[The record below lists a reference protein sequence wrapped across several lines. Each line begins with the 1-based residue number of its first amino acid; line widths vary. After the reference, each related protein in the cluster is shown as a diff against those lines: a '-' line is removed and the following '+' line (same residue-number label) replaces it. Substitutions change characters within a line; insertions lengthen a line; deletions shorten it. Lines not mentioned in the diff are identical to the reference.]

1 MKLDYVNSAY
11 LVFALIL
18 VWDFFVPR
26 FKLRQ
31 VQRMIALRMRR
42 EAPRKTA

>member
-11 LVFALIL
+11 LVFAAIL
-18 VWDFFVPR
+18 VWDYFAPR
-26 FKLRQ
+26 VKLAR

-42 EAPRKTA
+42 EAAGKKP